1 MGLVNDS
8 CFPLSGWARRAQ
20 AFWPD
25 RAFASVGRTPPTTAA
40 FLVGPD
46 AAGVGVLAGPRVRPR
61 RADGARPSSFPP
73 PLARPLF
80 SFLDVERPFL
90 PLSRSFFSAL
100 GELFSS
106 FFNTKWRSV
115 LIFIT
120 CLIVDIHSGALFT
133 SRGGFHLRRRSDSDR

>member
-1 MGLVNDS
+1 MPGSRSLFFPWGQASAVAIYGALGNGS

-25 RAFASVGRTPPTTAA
+25 RAFASVGRKPPTTAA

-46 AAGVGVLAGPRVRPR
+46 AAGVGVLAGPRARLR

-115 LIFIT
+115 
-120 CLIVDIHSGALFT
+120 D
-133 SRGGFHLRRRSDSDR
+133 FHYLLAR